1 MPREIVSVQLGQCGN
16 QIGSLFWQ
24 RLCAEHGINKDGI
37 LEEWATE
44 GGDRKDVFFYQADD
58 EHYIPRAILVDLE
71 PRVINTILTGP
82 YRDLYNPENIFL
94 SKDGGGAGNNWANGY
109 ASGERCYEE
118 VMEMIDREAE
128 GSDSL
133 EGFMMMHSIAGGTGS
148 GMGSYLLERL
158 NDKFPKKLLQTYSVF
173 PNQVDGD
180 VVVQPYNSVLTLK
193 RLVNNA
199 DSVVVLDNAA
209 LQRLSSEGGALSSG
223 QSFDQTNQLVATV
236 ISASTQTLRYPGYMN
251 NDLVGII
258 ASLIPTPRCHFLITS
273 YTPFMS
279 DMIDK
284 ARSVRKTTVLDVMRR
299 LLQPKNRMVSAVP
312 SKSSCYISIL
322 NIIQGDVDPSDV
334 HQSLLRIRERQLAS
348 FIPWGPASIQVA
360 LTRKSPYVAASH
372 RVSGLMLANHT
383 SMASLFKRILDQFD
397 RLKRRNAFMD
407 QYRKERMFE
416 HGLEEFD
423 DSRATVEETM
433 NEYKACESPDYI
445 SYGTGDGEGTS

>member
-71 PRVINTILTGP
+71 PRVINTILTSP

-94 SKDGGGAGNNWANGY
+94 SKEGGGAGNNWANGY

-223 QSFDQTNQLVATV
+223 QSFDQTNQL
-236 ISASTQTLRYPGYMN
+236 
-251 NDLVGII
+251 
-258 ASLIPTPRCHFLITS
+258 
-273 YTPFMS
+273 
-279 DMIDK
+279 

-334 HQSLLRIRERQLAS
+334 SLMCSVQVAWILNTTSRLFRASCLKVHQSLLRIRERQLAN

-445 SYGTGDGEGTS
+445 SYGTGDGEGTG